1 MYDGFISSQM
11 DLIQSQRV
19 LDLAMEKPDWTELG
33 RGLSPEAVK
42 EFRDHLQVSRAR
54 GSQVIKVAFTD
65 EDPRAV
71 TRAVKS
77 VIKAYMEIFVDR
89 DQVTR
94 DERLTTLENLERRH
108 RNDIKNQQQRMQ
120 ALSDD
125 FDAKSLELVYQ
136 ANLAEEQRIQMMLK
150 DIAVREAGINAIL
163 GDQSSGAAVDN
174 EGAGTLSAAAGA
186 AQAVASS
193 VPRSSRTPIQIAAD
207 RSTMQSLIQ
216 QKAALELQLGQMS
229 SFYSDNHARVKE
241 GQRRLENLNQLLK
254 PYEERYLE
262 LIGGTGS
269 LTPGGPGPAM
279 TSKQE
284 LLSLEAQKRELRNQL
299 AARKRLSRAWSV
311 RSPTSMTS
319 KWRSKRAAA
328 N

>member
-1 MYDGFISSQM
+1 
-11 DLIQSQRV
+11 
-19 LDLAMEKPDWTELG
+19 
-33 RGLSPEAVK
+33 
-42 EFRDHLQVSRAR
+42 
-54 GSQVIKVAFTD
+54 
-65 EDPRAV
+65 
-71 TRAVKS
+71 
-77 VIKAYMEIFVDR
+77 MEIFVDR

-94 DERLTTLENLERRH
+94 AERLTTLDNLERRH

-136 ANLAEEQRIQMMLK
+136 ANLAEVQRIQMMLK

-216 QKAALELQLGQMS
+216 QKAALELQLAQMS

-241 GQRRLENLNQLLK
+241 GQRRLENLNRLLK

-299 AARKRLSRAWSV
+299 AGARDCQGPGR
-311 RSPTSMTS
+311 
-319 KWRSKRAAA
+319 
-328 N
+328 